1 MIQTISCSA
10 AHCEIP
16 VDQHD
21 PSSHVRSGQ
30 STATRPRSRVNSE
43 QPSIHPSISRPQE
56 FRRPGSEANPNR
68 DAQITAIPSVAFS
81 ASLCIWLGKM
91 PGPGP
96 HLMYAMGSGLALTS
110 LSGGRFGP
118 HHTLAYTLN
127 AFFGPDIG
135 SFSEWLGSTLSD
147 LLGFAFAR
155 SLGSL
160 LADAIHHP
168 FYYVLILGLPLSLL
182 FSWVSR
188 VLLRKGVLDSVS
200 GVPLTRR
207 QCLLLV
213 AAGSLSHFFL
223 DHLFE
228 ENGHSSMYTWI
239 LSTGW
244 WKNRAPVNP
253 DAVVV
258 VGFLCICLICGFI
271 YINRVKS
278 LNSIRKR
285 SYQSLKLIGII
296 GSLYCVWCAS
306 QIYWVNPR
314 RAAVG
319 EEADL
324 GILVFMATYFFLPH
338 GLCILSMNPKTE
350 LPL

>member
-1 MIQTISCSA
+1 
-10 AHCEIP
+10 
-16 VDQHD
+16 
-21 PSSHVRSGQ
+21 
-30 STATRPRSRVNSE
+30 
-43 QPSIHPSISRPQE
+43 
-56 FRRPGSEANPNR
+56 
-68 DAQITAIPSVAFS
+68 
-81 ASLCIWLGKM
+81 M

-110 LSGGRFGP
+110 LSNGRFAP
-118 HHTLAYTLN
+118 HHVLAYAIN

-135 SFSEWLGSTLSD
+135 SFSEWLGSTLAD
-147 LLGFAFAR
+147 LPGFALAR
-155 SLGSL
+155 PLGSL
-160 LADAIHHP
+160 LADAVHDP
-168 FYYVLILGLPLSLL
+168 FYYVLILGLPLSVLY
-182 FSWVSR
+182 SWVSK

-200 GVPLTRR
+200 GAPLTRR
-207 QCLLLV
+207 QCLLLIS
-213 AAGSLSHFFL
+213 AGSLSHFFL

-258 VGFLCICLICGFI
+258 VGFLCICLICGFV

-278 LNSIRKR
+278 LKSIRKK
-285 SYQSLKLIGII
+285 SYQSLKLMGII
-296 GSLYCVWCAS
+296 ASLYCVWCAS

-314 RAAVG
+314 RPAVG

-338 GLCILSMNPKTE
+338 GLCILSMNTKDNETE